1 MEQMTNVLVIRVPR
15 CIDDV
20 DKCLEYI
27 KRGLRDGVL
36 ILGADVSYTVERFP
50 KLGSIRVEC
59 GEDGNEQ
66 GEPAPELS
74 AEAMAKEIELPK
86 KQQAKKPALQAR
98 GIGAA
103 EKKEIFGRLCAYR
116 DVTGAGWAKRVAENT
131 KPQVSAEII
140 RAIVVDSAV
149 VSLDT
154 WRSIGRALD
163 ALGVNTE
170 SKE

>member
-1 MEQMTNVLVIRVPR
+1 M
-15 CIDDV
+15 
-20 DKCLEYI
+20 
-27 KRGLRDGVL
+27 
-36 ILGADVSYTVERFP
+36 
-50 KLGSIRVEC
+50 
-59 GEDGNEQ
+59 
-66 GEPAPELS
+66 
-74 AEAMAKEIELPK
+74 
-86 KQQAKKPALQAR
+86 
-98 GIGAA
+98 
-103 EKKEIFGRLCAYR
+103 
-116 DVTGAGWAKRVAENT
+116 TGAGWAKRVAENT